1 MAPRSLYAVAT
12 RVRIVAGACTLSP
25 FLGERMVASHFLRRQ
40 VVIREL
46 LPQDLKIEMDSI
58 TPDDAVAAARY
69 LAEVVGKAHARQM
82 DAHTRAGWRAE
93 LTRNH
98 SKTLDVPSWL
108 WTSVVDLIAAHET
121 AYLEHCR
128 QYVHQTH
135 PARRVSPKKN
145 QTSSK

>member
-1 MAPRSLYAVAT
+1 
-12 RVRIVAGACTLSP
+12 
-25 FLGERMVASHFLRRQ
+25 

-58 TPDDAVAAARY
+58 TRDDAVTAARF

-82 DAHTRAGWRAE
+82 DEQTRAGWRAE
-93 LTRNH
+93 LKRNR
-98 SKTLDVPSWL
+98 SKTLDAPSWL

-128 QYVHQTH
+128 LYANEAR
-135 PARRVSPKKN
+135 PARRAVAGKSKA
-145 QTSSK
+145 SSK